1 MTKAILRLRDGQQR
15 NTVYLSGEGKLS
27 IYGGVEKIFQIQRT
41 FIVATPTKCNIN
53 WVAQSGGLLPWFL
66 CSSVFLFLLG
76 FVKMVSSVLKPFHS
90 KKLTLGSIENLFYF
104 IELCSNWTFGGVCQD
119 MLFNL
124 NVAHVTKDFR
134 LYIFARS
141 KHSL

>member
-53 WVAQSGGLLPWFL
+53 WVAQSGGL
-66 CSSVFLFLLG
+66 
-76 FVKMVSSVLKPFHS
+76 
-90 KKLTLGSIENLFYF
+90 
-104 IELCSNWTFGGVCQD
+104 
-119 MLFNL
+119 
-124 NVAHVTKDFR
+124 
-134 LYIFARS
+134 
-141 KHSL
+141 